1 MKDMTV
7 TASRL
12 DKFLHFLN
20 ILLSIILVFPLVALV
35 LIAAYFLFDLNPS
48 WIASAYNQVSVGVG
62 FLSVTIG
69 EGYVPSSSAVLL
81 TAASQLVITFITL
94 FFSRM
99 VLECFRKILKPMKEG
114 LPFHD
119 TVCWNLKKSAL
130 YVTLWGILKI
140 ASEGLELLLV
150 VTQYQLPSL
159 LLSDKITHVDFTLPM
174 DLRFLFIAAVLL
186 LLSYVFR
193 YGESLQQLSDETL

>member
-1 MKDMTV
+1 MKNMTV
-7 TASRL
+7 TAERL
-12 DKFLHFLN
+12 DKVLHFLN
-20 ILLSIILVFPLVALV
+20 ILLCIAIVVSLVGLI
-35 LIAAYFLFDLNPS
+35 LIAAYFLFDLDPN
-48 WIASAYNQVSVGVG
+48 WVAGGYNQVAVG

-69 EGYVPSSSAVLL
+69 EGYVPSVSAVLL
-81 TAASQLVITFITL
+81 TAASQLVVALIAL

-99 VLECFRKILKPMKEG
+99 VLGCFRKILKPMKEG

-119 TVCWNLKKSAL
+119 TVCRNLKKSAL
-130 YVTLWGILKI
+130 YVVIWGVLKI

-150 VTQYQLPSL
+150 VSQYHLPSL
-159 LLSDKITHVDFTLPM
+159 LLSDKITHVTFTVPM
-174 DLRFLFIAAVLL
+174 DLRFLLIAAVLL

>member
-7 TASRL
+7 TAARL

-20 ILLSIILVFPLVALV
+20 ILLWIAIVASLIGLV
-35 LIAAYFLFDLNPS
+35 LIAAYFLFDLDPN
-48 WIASAYNQVSVGVG
+48 WVAGGYNQVAVG

-69 EGYVPSSSAVLL
+69 EGYVPSVSAVLL
-81 TAASQLVITFITL
+81 TAASQLVVALIAL

-99 VLECFRKILKPMKEG
+99 VLGCFRKILKPMKEG

-119 TVCWNLKKSAL
+119 TVCRNLKKSAL
-130 YVTLWGILKI
+130 YVILWGVLKI

-150 VTQYQLPSL
+150 VSQYHLPTL
-159 LLSDKITHVDFTLPM
+159 LLSDKITHVGFTLPI

>member
-20 ILLSIILVFPLVALV
+20 VLLWIAIVVSLVGLV

-48 WIASAYNQVSVGVG
+48 WIASAINEVDVG
-62 FLSVTIG
+62 FLSLTIG
-69 EGYVPSSSAVLL
+69 EGYVPSPSVVLL
-81 TAASQLVITFITL
+81 TSAALIGIALVGL
-94 FFSRM
+94 FLSRM
-99 VLECFRKILKPMKEG
+99 VLVCFRDILKPMKEG
-114 LPFHD
+114 LPFQN
-119 TVCWNLKKSAL
+119 TVSRNLKKSAL
-130 YVTLWGILKI
+130 YVVIWGVVENLG
-140 ASEGLELLLV
+140 AGLELLLV
-150 VTQYQLPSL
+150 VSQYRLPSL
-159 LLSDKITHVDFTLPM
+159 LLGDKITQVSFIAPS
-174 DLRFLFIAAVLL
+174 DLHFLFLAAVLL

>member
-20 ILLSIILVFPLVALV
+20 ILLWIAIVVTLVGLV

-48 WIASAYNQVSVGVG
+48 WIAAAINEVDVGY
-62 FLSVTIG
+62 LSLTIG
-69 EGYVPSSSAVLL
+69 ESYAPSPSVVLLTSAVLL
-81 TAASQLVITFITL
+81 VIALIGL
-94 FFSRM
+94 FLSRM
-99 VLECFRKILKPMKEG
+99 VLGCFREILKPMKDG
-114 LPFHD
+114 LPFHN
-119 TVCWNLKKSAL
+119 TVSQNLKKSAL
-130 YVTLWGILKI
+130 YVVIWGVAENLG
-140 ASEGLELLLV
+140 AGLELLLIV
-150 VTQYQLPSL
+150 SQYRLPSL
-159 LLSDKITHVDFTLPM
+159 LLSDKITQVSFIADT

-193 YGESLQQLSDETL
+193 YGESLQLLSDETL